1 MSVALLQAYAQRI
14 RDLRRA
20 DPNVPEPALAPAFQR
35 LLEEWLPLLPVPQ
48 GLVVQPEY
56 RNPGVGRPD
65 IALKRIGAPARA
77 FVELKAPNKP
87 ADPTRWRGQDKSQ
100 FQRFKELPSWAAC
113 NFWEIHLLDR
123 AHDVDWALV
132 VPH

>member
-1 MSVALLQAYAQRI
+1 MRAGQHIPITGHLQAYAQRI

-20 DPNVPEPALAPAFQR
+20 DPNVSEPALAPSFQR
-35 LLEEWLPLLPVPQ
+35 LLAELLPLLPVPQ

-65 IALKRIGAPARA
+65 IALRRTGAPARA

-87 ADPTRWRGQDKSQ
+87 ADPTRWRGQD
-100 FQRFKELPSWAAC
+100 
-113 NFWEIHLLDR
+113 
-123 AHDVDWALV
+123 
-132 VPH
+132 